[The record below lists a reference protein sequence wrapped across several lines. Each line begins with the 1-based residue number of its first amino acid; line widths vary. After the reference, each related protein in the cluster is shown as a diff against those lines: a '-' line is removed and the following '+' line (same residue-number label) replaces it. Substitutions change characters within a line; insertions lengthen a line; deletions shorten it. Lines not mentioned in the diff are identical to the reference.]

1 SIFSV
6 YHYLCIHTSINL
18 KMTKTAIISFDSDNE
33 AVQEI
38 IDDLIRKGVIKIEEY
53 PYNQTIVE
61 KIKRG
66 ERAIEEGKGIAIN
79 PDNLWK

>member
-1 SIFSV
+1 
-6 YHYLCIHTSINL
+6 
-18 KMTKTAIISFDSDNE
+18 MTKTAIISFDSDNE

-38 IDDLIRKGVIKIEEY
+38 IDGLIRKGVIKIEEH

-66 ERAIEEGKGIAIN
+66 ERAIEEGKSIAIN

>member
-1 SIFSV
+1 
-6 YHYLCIHTSINL
+6 
-18 KMTKTAIISFDSDNE
+18 MTKTAIISFDSDNE

-38 IDDLIRKGVIKIEEY
+38 IDGLIRKGVIKIEEY